1 MSESNGRHFVAIVG
15 GAVSGSVAAELLAE
29 DGIEVA
35 VIEQNERPY
44 GKIEDGLP
52 RWHHIQRKKEFEKIR
67 DRLTKPGVHFVPCT
81 KLGRDFN
88 FEELAR
94 DLGFSAVLLANG
106 AWRDRP
112 FPVPNADRWVGRGL
126 QYQNPF
132 INWFNHRNEKDYVGQ
147 WIEVPQAAAVFGGGL
162 ASIDVVKICQ
172 LESFG
177 RAVRNRGIEWDM
189 HTAEKKGIEK
199 FCADVGIDDYRELGV
214 EPCTLFYRRRIED
227 MPLAQPPDNAT
238 PEQMEKTFNA
248 RRKLLEIAQ
257 KKLKFNVQDCTIP
270 LEFVIESGHVRG
282 ITVQRTEVVDGR
294 PRPVEG
300 SEKVVRTNLIISSI
314 GSLPESIPGM
324 PMSGNHYNWE
334 DWDIGKLTGYPGVF
348 GVGNVVTGK
357 GNIRASYLHSQ
368 SVTNYLRQNY
378 FRGALG
384 AASAEAVKEHLET
397 KQPLTAEKFA
407 ELRDIVRQRQIRV
420 GYIADYQTW
429 IDTHTPGDL
438 E

>member
-52 RWHHIQRKKEFEKIR
+52 RWHAIQRRKEFEKIR
-67 DRLTKPGVHFVPCT
+67 ERLTKPGVHFVPCT
-81 KLGRDFN
+81 KLGRDFT
-88 FEELAR
+88 FEDLAR
-94 DLGFSAVLLANG
+94 NYGFSAVLLANG

-112 FPVPNADRWVGRGL
+112 FPVPNSDRWVGRGL
-126 QYQNPF
+126 HYQNPF
-132 INWFNHRNEKDYVGQ
+132 INWFNHRNEKNYVGQ
-147 WIEVPQAAAVFGGGL
+147 WIEVPQRAAVFGGGL

-177 RAVRNRGIEWDM
+177 RAVRDRGIEWDM

-199 FCADVGIDDYRELGV
+199 FCADAGIDDYRDLGV

-238 PEQMEKTFNA
+238 PEQLEKTFKT
-248 RRKLLEIAQ
+248 RRKLLELAQ
-257 KKLKFNVQDCTIP
+257 NKLKFNVQDCTVP
-270 LEFVIESGHVRG
+270 LEFVVESGHVRG
-282 ITVQRTEVVDGR
+282 IKVQRTEVVDGR

-300 SEKVVRTNLIISSI
+300 SEEVVRTNLIISSI
-314 GSLPESIPGM
+314 GSLPEGIPGM

-334 DWDIGKLTGYPGVF
+334 DWDIGKLTGYEGVF

-368 SVTNYLRQNY
+368 SVTNYLRENY

-384 AASAEAVKEHLET
+384 AASAEAVKDHLET
-397 KQPLTAEKFA
+397 KQPLPAAKID
-407 ELRDIVRQRQIRV
+407 ELRELIRDRQIRV

-429 IDTHTPGDL
+429 IDTHTPSDL